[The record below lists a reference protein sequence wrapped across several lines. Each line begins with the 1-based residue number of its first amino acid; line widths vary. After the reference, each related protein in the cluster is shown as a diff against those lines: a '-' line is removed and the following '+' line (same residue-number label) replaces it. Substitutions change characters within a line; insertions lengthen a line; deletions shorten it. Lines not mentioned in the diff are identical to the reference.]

1 MQLERN
7 VFGVLDRSARSPWR
21 DWEAFG
27 FSGGDSVS
35 FAELRDRA
43 RALAAGLLDLGLVKG
58 DRVALM
64 MNNRREW
71 VESYFALAAAG
82 LVSVPVNIMLVA
94 SEIDHVIGDSGARA
108 LVYDD
113 YVAERVAQ
121 LDVRVEWAVGAG
133 TTQAPR
139 SANRFVAYE
148 ALIADANPVREIAG
162 PDLHDPMTII
172 YTSGTTGRPKGAVH
186 SHNGVLWNAM
196 GQWNA
201 LGLDGSVRS
210 GVVSSLSWAAGMHV
224 LGIALVWAG
233 GSSYIRGLGG
243 ATAEA
248 VVTMLVDERITHT
261 FLPPSL
267 LSEIAREPELL
278 ARLAKSSLRWLLTG
292 SAPVPRTLLEVF
304 AEKAPGVALCQGMGL
319 SEFPPVVVV
328 LGADEAL
335 EHVGSAGRPM
345 PMSQVAVR
353 TADRQVRASG
363 SGELLVRSMATM
375 TEYWNQPEETAK
387 AFRDGWL
394 NTGDLADIDANGYV
408 TITGRLKELIIS
420 GGLNIYPREIE
431 ELLHRAPGVRE
442 CAVVGVP
449 DPKFGETPAA
459 VVVLEP
465 AASDHATVER
475 ELRALCEQHLAPY
488 KRPKYYVL
496 SEHSLPR
503 NSNGKI
509 LKRAL
514 GPDIAVGL
522 GLSTA
527 D

>member
-1 MQLERN
+1 MRLERN
-7 VFGVLDRSARSPWR
+7 VFGVLDGAARAPWR
-21 DWEAFG
+21 DREAFG
-27 FSGGDSVS
+27 FSGGESVS
-35 FAELRDRA
+35 FVELRDRA
-43 RALAAGLLDLGLVKG
+43 QAFACGLLDLGLVRG

-71 VESYFALAAAG
+71 VETYFALAAAG
-82 LVSVPVNIMLVA
+82 FVSVPVNIMLVA
-94 SEIDHVIGDSGARA
+94 SEIDHVLGDSGARA

-113 YVAERVAQ
+113 YVAERIAQ
-121 LDVRVEWAVGAG
+121 LDAPVEWAIGTG
-133 TTQAPR
+133 TTRTPR
-139 SANRFVAYE
+139 HAQRFVAYE
-148 ALIADANPVREIAG
+148 AVIADADPARDIVG

-201 LGLDGSVRS
+201 LGLDATVRS

-233 GSSYIRGLGG
+233 GSSHIRGLGG

-267 LSEIAREPELL
+267 LSEIACDPELL
-278 ARLAKSSLRWLLTG
+278 ARLAKSRLRWLLTG
-292 SAPVPRTLLEVF
+292 SAPVPRTLLEIF
-304 AEKAPGVALCQGMGL
+304 ADKVPDVALCQGMGL

-328 LGADEAL
+328 LGADEAMD
-335 EHVGSAGRPM
+335 HVGSAGRPM
-345 PMSQVAVR
+345 PMSRVAVR
-353 TADRQVRASG
+353 TADQQVRSSG

-375 TEYWNQPEETAK
+375 TGYWNRPEETAK

-394 NTGDLADIDANGYV
+394 NTGDLADIDEDGYV

-459 VVVLEP
+459 VVVVES
-465 AASDHATVER
+465 ASEREAVER

-488 KRPKYYVL
+488 KRPKHYVL
-496 SEHSLPR
+496 SEQSLPR

-509 LKRAL
+509 LKRA
-514 GPDIAVGL
+514 IAPEVAADL
-522 GLSTA
+522 GLATA